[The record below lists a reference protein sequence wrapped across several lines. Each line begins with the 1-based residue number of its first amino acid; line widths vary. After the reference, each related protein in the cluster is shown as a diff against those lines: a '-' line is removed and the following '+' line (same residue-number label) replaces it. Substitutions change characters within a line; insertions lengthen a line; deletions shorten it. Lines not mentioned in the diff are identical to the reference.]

1 MVQGELPTQVARS
14 DAPARG
20 ARKTFASLR
29 HRNFRLL
36 WFGTMIS
43 HSGDWMD
50 QIALNWLV
58 YDLTGS
64 ALALGIMNAVR
75 MAPILLFTLV
85 GGVVADR
92 WPRRTLLMS
101 TQGAAMLLALIL
113 AVLVSAGVVQFW
125 MILVVAFGRGVMM
138 SFNQPARQSLISDL
152 VPREDLMNAIALNA
166 ATNNSTRVIGPAI
179 GGVLIAAIGVAGAF
193 YVNAF
198 SFVAV
203 LGGLALMQF
212 PGQTR
217 RARKSV
223 LEDLKGGLQYVV
235 GHPNIRGLV
244 ILALAPM
251 VFGMPYMSMLTI
263 FAKDVLQ
270 VGSEGLGF
278 LTACS
283 GVGAVAGAL
292 WVASL
297 GIQRGRRRLMLLA
310 LVGFGAT
317 LVVFALSP
325 WLWLSAIASVA
336 VGMCRQ
342 LYNALNN
349 TLIQETVDEEFRG
362 RVLST
367 LFLDRAAV
375 PLGTMLAGAGTAAVG
390 APITTAL
397 MASTLIVLAIL
408 ARFFMPRSAASPA
421 RAPSTPYGA

>member
-1 MVQGELPTQVARS
+1 
-14 DAPARG
+14 
-20 ARKTFASLR
+20 
-29 HRNFRLL
+29 
-36 WFGTMIS
+36 
-43 HSGDWMD
+43 
-50 QIALNWLV
+50 
-58 YDLTGS
+58 
-64 ALALGIMNAVR
+64 
-75 MAPILLFTLV
+75 
-85 GGVVADR
+85 
-92 WPRRTLLMS
+92 
-101 TQGAAMLLALIL
+101 MLLALML
-113 AVLVSAGVVQFW
+113 AILVSTGVVEFW
-125 MILVVAFGRGVMM
+125 MILVIAFGRGVMM

-179 GGVLIAAIGVAGAF
+179 GGLLIAAIGVAGAF
-193 YVNAF
+193 YVNAL
-198 SFVAV
+198 SFLAV
-203 LGGLALMQF
+203 LVGLALMQF
-212 PGQTR
+212 PSQTK

-223 LEDLKGGLQYVV
+223 LEDLKSGLQYVV

-244 ILALAPM
+244 ILALVPM

-270 VGSEGLGF
+270 VGSGGLGF

-283 GVGAVAGAL
+283 GIGAVAGAL

-297 GIQRGRRRLMLLA
+297 GLQRGRRRLMLMA

-325 WLWLSAIASVA
+325 WLWLSAVASIA

-362 RVLST
+362 RVVST

-375 PLGTMLAGAGTAAVG
+375 PLGTMLAGAGTAAIG

-397 MASTLIVLAIL
+397 MASTLIVLAL
-408 ARFFMPRSAASPA
+408 TARFYMPRGAAVSVG
-421 RAPSTPYGA
+421 RAP

>member
-1 MVQGELPTQVARS
+1 MIQGELPAQAVEN
-14 DAPARG
+14 DAPASG

-75 MAPILLFTLV
+75 MIPVLLFTLV

-92 WPRRTLLMS
+92 WPRRPLLMS

-113 AVLVSAGVVQFW
+113 AVLVSTGVVQFW
-125 MILVVAFGRGVMM
+125 MILVIAFGRGMMM

-179 GGVLIAAIGVAGAF
+179 GGILIAAIGVAGAF
-193 YVNAF
+193 YVNAL

-212 PGQTR
+212 PAQKP
-217 RARKSV
+217 RARKGM
-223 LEDLKGGLQYVV
+223 LEDLKGGLQYLVSR
-235 GHPNIRGLV
+235 PDLRGLV
-244 ILALAPM
+244 VLALVPM

-278 LTACS
+278 LTACN
-283 GVGAVAGAL
+283 GLGAVAGAL
-292 WVASL
+292 VVASL

-310 LVGFGAT
+310 LVGFGAMLT
-317 LVVFALSP
+317 VFALST
-325 WLWLSAIASVA
+325 WLWLSALASIAIGV
-336 VGMCRQ
+336 CKQ

-349 TLIQETVDEEFRG
+349 TLIQESVDEEFRG

-375 PLGTMLAGAGTAAVG
+375 PLGTMLAGAGTAAIG

-397 MASTLIVLAIL
+397 MASTLIVLAVA
-408 ARFFMPRSAASPA
+408 ARFFMPRRSAERA
-421 RAPSTPYGA
+421 RR

>member
-1 MVQGELPTQVARS
+1 MIRAEPPAQSAET
-14 DAPARG
+14 DATVRG

-36 WFGTMIS
+36 WLGTMIS

-75 MAPILLFTLV
+75 MIPVLLFTLV
-85 GGVVADR
+85 GGVMADR
-92 WPRRTLLMS
+92 WPRRLLLMS
-101 TQGAAMLLALIL
+101 TQGAAMLLALML
-113 AVLVSAGVVQFW
+113 AVLVSTGVVEFW
-125 MILVVAFGRGVMM
+125 MILVIAFGRGVMM
-138 SFNQPARQSLISDL
+138 SFNQPARQSLISDV

-179 GGVLIAAIGVAGAF
+179 GGILIAAIGLAGAF
-193 YVNAF
+193 YINAL
-198 SFVAV
+198 SFLAV

-212 PGQTR
+212 PSQTKR
-217 RARKSV
+217 VRTSV
-223 LEDLKGGLQYVV
+223 LEDLKSGMQYVM

-244 ILALAPM
+244 ILALVPM

-263 FAKDVLQ
+263 FARDVLQ

-297 GIQRGRRRLMLLA
+297 GLQRGRRRLMLMA

-325 WLWLSAIASVA
+325 WLWLSAVASIA

-349 TLIQETVDEEFRG
+349 TLIQESVDEEFRG
-362 RVLST
+362 RVVST

-375 PLGTMLAGAGTAAVG
+375 PLGTMLAGAGTAAIG
-390 APITTAL
+390 APVTTAL
-397 MASTLIVLAIL
+397 MASILIVLAIT
-408 ARFFMPRSAASPA
+408 ARFFMPRGSATAVGRVS
-421 RAPSTPYGA
+421 